1 MLVSKLAISK
11 RIWQKRKLHSTP
23 LSLFL
28 HHFLFH
34 SFNLIEKTKY
44 LWIEWKRKRNVP
56 AKADPHFPFRHSCR
70 FFRHQKPQISTATAF
85 RRCSPGRRRQHRHH
99 QKSIPL
105 LQGFWY
111 FLGFRLFIWFFVS
124 GLLMNDCNVDTWQV
138 RLALESGFWTFVD
151 MASGKYLWRHLGS
164 SSKRSLWSGFGF
176 VVVVLVVVKNNKWY
190 LYHWIC
196 HVQFLV
202 FRSGGSRNAGALS
215 NNCKFHWRNM

>member
-28 HHFLFH
+28 PHFLFH
-34 SFNLIEKTKY
+34 SFNWIEKTKN
-44 LWIEWKRKRNVP
+44 LWIEWKRNRNVP
-56 AKADPHFPFRHSCR
+56 VKADPHFSFRHSRR

-111 FLGFRLFIWFFVS
+111 FLGFRLFIGFFVS
-124 GLLMNDCNVDTWQV
+124 GLLTNDCNVDTWQV

-164 SSKRSLWSGFGF
+164 SSKRSLWSGFDF
-176 VVVVLVVVKNNKWY
+176 VVVLLVVVKNNK
-190 LYHWIC
+190 
-196 HVQFLV
+196 
-202 FRSGGSRNAGALS
+202 
-215 NNCKFHWRNM
+215 